1 MKLSCEAIWPAIPGW
16 VPRGR
21 NSLERCHSQ
30 RGLGTRVEEEVQLN
44 ETMEDLN
51 ETRRE
56 LDQVKE
62 TLARTKE
69 DRDMWDSLLEDCKR
83 KQGQE
88 IERLRQEYKERS

>member
-1 MKLSCEAIWPAIPGW
+1 MKLSREAIWPAIW

-21 NSLERCHSQ
+21 NSLERCLSQ
-30 RGLGTRVEEEVQLN
+30 RGLGTRVQEEVQLN

-62 TLARTKE
+62 TVARTKE
-69 DRDMWDSLLEDCKR
+69 DRDMWAVCLRTAKGSRDKR
-83 KQGQE
+83 
-88 IERLRQEYKERS
+88 